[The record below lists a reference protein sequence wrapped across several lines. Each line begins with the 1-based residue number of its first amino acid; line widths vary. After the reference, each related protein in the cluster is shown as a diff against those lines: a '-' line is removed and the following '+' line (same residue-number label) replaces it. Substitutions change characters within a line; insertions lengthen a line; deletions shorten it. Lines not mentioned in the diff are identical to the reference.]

1 MPIRPWDLSVRQ
13 LRVFLAV
20 VEHDGVTQASRHLHI
35 TQPAVSKVI
44 RSLESALGGALFNRI
59 GRKLVL
65 TPVGEAFH
73 RHAVAALAEFQ
84 AGAMELDALR
94 ADGAEVIR
102 VNGIQTIMSAL
113 VPRAIAR
120 LRELRPNVQIVLTG
134 EAWYG
139 IANILKGVVNG
150 DADLGITVFQEEL
163 GLDVLTAE
171 PLFGD
176 RFCAL
181 ARKDHPLTRAG
192 RIGVADLMDE
202 LVVLPPLESIA
213 GRIMVQ
219 EFSAAGL
226 PFPPQ
231 RMLAANRHVTLGVV
245 RECNA
250 IAFVATHPA
259 LEEFRSDE
267 FALLDIRFR
276 QPVPWTISVCQ
287 RRNTVPSPA
296 MQAFIDCLKA
306 LVREAEEA
314 EANAPDDATPRFIAP
329 RAAEVRTA

>member
-20 VEHDGVTQASRHLHI
+20 VEQDGVTNASRHLHI

-44 RSLESALGGALFNRI
+44 RSLESALGGRLFHRA

-94 ADGAEVIR
+94 ADGVEVIR
-102 VNGIQTIMSAL
+102 LNGIQPIMSAL

-120 LRELRPNVQIVLTG
+120 VRQQRPNVQIVLTG

-139 IANILKGVVNG
+139 IADILKGVVKG

-163 GLDVLTAE
+163 GLDVLSAE
-171 PLFGD
+171 ALYGD

-181 ARKDHPLTRAG
+181 ARSDHPLARAG
-192 RIGVADLMDE
+192 RIGVSDLMND

-226 PFPPQ
+226 PFPAQ
-231 RMLAANRHVTLGVV
+231 RMLAANRHVTLGAVK
-245 RECNA
+245 ECNA

-267 FALLDIRFR
+267 FALLDIQFR
-276 QPVPWTISVCQ
+276 QPVPWTISICQ
-287 RRNTVPSPA
+287 RRNSVPSPA
-296 MQAFIDCLKA
+296 TLDFIACLKA
-306 LVREAEEA
+306 LVKEA
-314 EANAPDDATPRFIAP
+314 EANEANQTEGAVPPFISPRI
-329 RAAEVRTA
+329 

>member
-1 MPIRPWDLSVRQ
+1 VALRPWDLNVRH
-13 LRVFLAV
+13 LRVFLTV
-20 VEHDGVTQASRHLHI
+20 VEQEGVTNASRHLHI

-44 RSLESALGGALFNRI
+44 RSLESMAGGVLFTRV
-59 GRKLVL
+59 RRRLVL

-73 RHAVAALAEFQ
+73 RHAVAALAELQ

-94 ADGAEVIR
+94 ADGAELIR

-113 VPRAIAR
+113 VPRAIER
-120 LRELRPNVQIVLTG
+120 LRRKRPKVQVVLTG

-139 IANILKGVVNG
+139 IADILKGVVKG
-150 DADLGITVFQEEL
+150 DADIGITVFQEEL
-163 GLDVLTAE
+163 GLDVLTAD

-181 ARKDHPLTRAG
+181 ARRDHPLAQKERVDI
-192 RIGVADLMDE
+192 RDLMDD

-245 RECNA
+245 KECNA

-267 FALLDIRFR
+267 FALLNIPFR
-276 QPVPWTISVCQ
+276 QPVPWTISICR
-287 RRNTVPSPA
+287 RRNSIASPVELD
-296 MQAFIDCLKA
+296 FIACLKD
-306 LVREAEEA
+306 LVAEAEEN
-314 EANAPDDATPRFIAP
+314 EARTEDGSRRDFLAPKP
-329 RAAEVRTA
+329 